1 MLEKTTQQM
10 ERAQL
15 AFQRGQLEEP
25 GLRLATDAY
34 AMLETIERTLNEST
48 EMGKDNASGEMS
60 PGNAQDP
67 GRQESGQSESEASEA
82 NQGKSPIDPL
92 ELRLIRAAQQ
102 AIVARTEEIDR
113 KSQSGAPLTTS
124 EILTLQELSGQQEE
138 LAKLLEGWLKQTE
151 AGR

>member
-1 MLEKTTQQM
+1 
-10 ERAQL
+10 
-15 AFQRGQLEEP
+15 
-25 GLRLATDAY
+25 
-34 AMLETIERTLNEST
+34 MLETIERTLNEST